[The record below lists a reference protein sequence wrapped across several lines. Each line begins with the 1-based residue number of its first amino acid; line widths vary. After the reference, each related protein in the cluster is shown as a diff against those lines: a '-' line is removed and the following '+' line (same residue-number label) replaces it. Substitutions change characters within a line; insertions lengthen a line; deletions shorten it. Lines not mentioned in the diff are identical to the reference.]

1 MRTYR
6 LRKKIPMAE
15 ITLVQRT
22 VEEYKVPT
30 LRAIRV
36 AQKEV
41 LIRIKSIAVQFLIKK
56 NIANTLE

>member
-1 MRTYR
+1 VRTYR

>member
-1 MRTYR
+1 
-6 LRKKIPMAE
+6 MAE

>member
-30 LRAIRV
+30 VRAIRV